1 MFSNNTTRRNNNTN
15 TSGANNPNNPHSSN
29 PSSFL
34 CQCETCTENRNT
46 HPPSTTRPSSTT
58 ISNMPTFF
66 DISFNIYMEP
76 HETEDQIMPLTIQ
89 INPRI
94 YNIID
99 NFQIQF
105 EEYQNNLRRTL
116 NTITDTM
123 NDYAYNYADYQYYI
137 CTILQTILRII
148 QANTNSAPSSQESN
162 ASFDVSGNTTTPQ
175 SNTHRTYVPSP
186 SRRSNTLTNTLLDFV
201 VREIENSFN
210 GEQSN
215 NGQTPL
221 NASSDSYR
229 NVQQTASNASS
240 SQNTL
245 YNTIISMVNSQL
257 RTNLGA
263 VSVPTSTR
271 LTNDQIRCATRILQY
286 TNDYNE
292 QRCPISLDE
301 FIVGENI
308 CQIKHCSHI
317 FKNNCLMNWLRNKNH
332 CPVCR
337 YDLST
342 YSESSHPTR
351 THSSNEPSSS
361 SSTQSTHIRYQEHD
375 DVHDESD
382 ENRCD
387 SIPFFNTFS
396 PSPPPPEEAPSSNDS
411 TSRPSLY
418 NLFSTGID
426 ILPINHTSR
435 EALLQMNSLFQNT
448 FESALFP
455 ASSSSSR
462 RQPAS
467 NDMELDV
474 YPQQPDVD

>member
-1 MFSNNTTRRNNNTN
+1 
-15 TSGANNPNNPHSSN
+15 
-29 PSSFL
+29 
-34 CQCETCTENRNT
+34 
-46 HPPSTTRPSSTT
+46 
-58 ISNMPTFF
+58 
-66 DISFNIYMEP
+66 MEP
-76 HETEDQIMPLTIQ
+76 LDSEDQIMPLTIQ

-105 EEYQNNLRRTL
+105 EEYQNNIRRTL

-148 QANTNSAPSSQESN
+148 QANTNNVPSSEESN
-162 ASFDVSGNTTTPQ
+162 AALDISGNTTTSQ
-175 SNTHRTYVPSP
+175 GNTHRTYVPSP
-186 SRRSNTLTNTLLDFV
+186 ARRSNTLTNTLLDFV

-210 GEQSN
+210 GEQSS
-215 NGQTPL
+215 NGQTRI
-221 NASSDSYR
+221 NATSDSYR

-263 VSVPTSTR
+263 VSVPAPTR
-271 LTNDQIRCATRILQY
+271 LNNDQIRGATRILQY

-426 ILPINHTSR
+426 ILPINNSSR

>member
-1 MFSNNTTRRNNNTN
+1 
-15 TSGANNPNNPHSSN
+15 
-29 PSSFL
+29 
-34 CQCETCTENRNT
+34 
-46 HPPSTTRPSSTT
+46 
-58 ISNMPTFF
+58 MPTFF

-76 HETEDQIMPLTIQ
+76 FETEDQTMPLTLQ

-105 EEYQNNLRRTL
+105 EEYQNNIRRTL

-148 QANTNSAPSSQESN
+148 QANTNNAPSSQESN
-162 ASFDVSGNTTTPQ
+162 TSFDVSGNTTTPQ

-210 GEQSN
+210 GEQSVN
-215 NGQTPL
+215 EQTRI
-221 NASSDSYR
+221 NANSDSYR

-263 VSVPTSTR
+263 VSVPTPTR
-271 LTNDQIRCATRILQY
+271 LTNDQIRSATRILQY

-342 YSESSHPTR
+342 YRESSHPTR
-351 THSSNEPSSS
+351 SHSSSEPSSS
-361 SSTQSTHIRYQEHD
+361 SSSSSQSTHIRYQEHD
-375 DVHDESD
+375 DAHDESD

-396 PSPPPPEEAPSSNDS
+396 PSPPPPEEPHASNDS

-418 NLFSTGID
+418 NLVSTGID
-426 ILPINHTSR
+426 ILPINNSSR

-467 NDMELDV
+467 NDMDLDV